1 MVPETKVAQM
11 MAGRCNMWIYESTPV
26 GSQEKNCSAGISERL
41 NRMDEEGG
49 WMHGGGG
56 KICRMKQ
63 K

>member
-1 MVPETKVAQM
+1 
-11 MAGRCNMWIYESTPV
+11 MWIYESTPV